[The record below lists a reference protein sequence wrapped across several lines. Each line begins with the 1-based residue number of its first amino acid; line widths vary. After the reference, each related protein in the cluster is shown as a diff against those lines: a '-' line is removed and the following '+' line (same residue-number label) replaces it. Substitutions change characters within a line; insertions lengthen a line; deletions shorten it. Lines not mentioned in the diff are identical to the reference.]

1 MPQLNSRILEL
12 TRFQPDFILVM
23 FLMLMNK
30 LFFAKIGGRHFRLI
44 ISVSPIVPPLL
55 MIMSDTQAFPF
66 FSRGHLLKMLTCHG
80 ATLHLLR
87 ALCGPTTK
95 VNHNMNGR
103 IMHGILRRIV
113 SRIASNP
120 MVVSCF
126 RRCSIALQTYTVL
139 IPRSQICV
147 EIPDQNIVSKLRTI
161 WELLSLCTS
170 LPDAKAILDISSA
183 NLSDV
188 QMKTYDML
196 YMICIFRRLFECRN
210 SVFILLC
217 KYFHLVKKYEEQ
229 RRSDRCFM
237 GLRKRIEEKLQLQT
251 ASHDFEVYSYY
262 LHFLFTK
269 LLPSKLSVNIID
281 DSFNILVMFFQT
293 MTEVHSIYKKD
304 STSMFGGR
312 YVRTSS
318 FAGISDILEQ
328 EDEEKLLE
336 QLKNGLRNQERK
348 SLNFCVSPPN
358 HSSPEWLFSLLQR
371 ANSLCV
377 SQIIC
382 EKFEEIVKFMENG
395 RYCKDE
401 YKNRFARL
409 MLIVVK
415 FALWSQ
421 SYHPHRHFIFQCISF
436 MKQTRTPKKHDLAK
450 LLDLQKYQDTTD
462 TRLHDFYNL
471 IKTFCKFA
479 DQRMGCCEMTERS
492 LLFLFNMMQNVL
504 SHPEFFISLSE
515 FLKTLENEPVSWKIR
530 SMCMCF
536 LDVLKL
542 NPQFKSIIRDIAYY
556 RLTNCKHCACF
567 LSKDNDAGLCQDCL
581 EGDDSGSGSGSGSDS
596 DSDY

>member
-1 MPQLNSRILEL
+1 MPQLNSRIWEL
-12 TRFQPDFILVM
+12 ARVHPDFILVM
-23 FLMLMNK
+23 FLMLMHERF
-30 LFFAKIGGRHFRLI
+30 LTQFGGRYFRPR
-44 ISVSPIVPPLL
+44 ISASPILPQLL
-55 MIMSDTQAFPF
+55 MIMSDTCAFPF
-66 FSRGHLLKMLTCHG
+66 FSRGDLLKMLTCHG

-103 IMHGILRRIV
+103 IMCLILGRMVSGIAL
-113 SRIASNP
+113 NP
-120 MVVSCF
+120 MVASCF
-126 RRCSIALQTYTVL
+126 MRCSIALQTYPVS
-139 IPRSQICV
+139 IPRSQICF
-147 EIPDQNIVSKLRTI
+147 EIPDKNIVSKLGSI

-170 LPDAKAILDISSA
+170 LPDAKAILEISSA

-188 QMKTYDML
+188 QMKTYDNL
-196 YMICIFRRLFECRN
+196 YMIIIFRRLFECRN

-229 RRSDRCFM
+229 RRSDGCFM
-237 GLRKRIEEKLQLQT
+237 RLRKRIEEELQLQR
-251 ASHDFEVYSYY
+251 ASHDFKVYRYY

-269 LLPSKLSVNIID
+269 LLPSELSVNLID
-281 DSFNILVMFFQT
+281 DSFNILGEFFKM
-293 MTEVHSIYKKD
+293 MTKVHSIYEKD
-304 STSMFGGR
+304 SDSMFGGR
-312 YVRTSS
+312 YVCTSS

-328 EDEEKLLE
+328 EDQGTLLE
-336 QLKNGLRNQERK
+336 QLKNDPKHQERK
-348 SLNFCVSPPN
+348 RLNFCVSPPN

-382 EKFEEIVKFMENG
+382 ENFEEIVKFMESG
-395 RYCKDE
+395 CYCKDE
-401 YKNRFARL
+401 YMNRFARL

-415 FALWSQ
+415 FAWWSQ
-421 SYHPHRHFIFQCISF
+421 SDHPHRHFIFQCISF
-436 MKQTRTPKKHDLAK
+436 MKQTRTTKKHDLAK

-479 DQRMGCCEMTERS
+479 DQSMGCCEMTERS
-492 LLFLFNMMQNVL
+492 LLCFFNMMQNVL

-530 SMCMCF
+530 SRCICF

-556 RLTNCKHCACF
+556 RLTNCKHCSCF
-567 LSKDNDAGLCQDCL
+567 LSKDNNTGLCPSCL
-581 EGDDSGSGSGSGSDS
+581 VNNDS

>member
-1 MPQLNSRILEL
+1 MPQINSRIWEL

-23 FLMLMNK
+23 FLMLMNER
-30 LFFAKIGGRHFRLI
+30 FFAQIGGRHFRPI
-44 ISVSPIVPPLL
+44 ISVSPIVLQLL

-87 ALCGPTTK
+87 ALCGPTT
-95 VNHNMNGR
+95 NFNWR
-103 IMHGILRRIV
+103 IMHLILERMV

-120 MVVSCF
+120 MVASCF
-126 RRCSIALQTYTVL
+126 ERCSIALQIYSVS
-139 IPRSQICV
+139 IPGSQICF
-147 EIPDQNIVSKLRTI
+147 EIYDKNIVSKLGTI
-161 WELLSLCTS
+161 WELLSLCTA
-170 LPDAKAILDISSA
+170 LPEAKAILDISSA

-196 YMICIFRRLFECRN
+196 YMIIIFRRLFESRN
-210 SVFILLC
+210 RVFILLC

-229 RRSDRCFM
+229 RRSDGCFM
-237 GLRKRIEEKLQLQT
+237 RLRKKIEKKLQLQR
-251 ASHDFEVYSYY
+251 ASHDFKVYRYY

-269 LLPSKLSVNIID
+269 LLPSELSVNLID
-281 DSFNILVMFFQT
+281 DSFNILGEFFKM

-304 STSMFGGR
+304 SDSMFGGR
-312 YVRTSS
+312 YVPTSS
-318 FAGISDILEQ
+318 FAGISEILEK
-328 EDEEKLLE
+328 EDQGTLLE
-336 QLKNGLRNQERK
+336 QLKNSLRNQERK

-358 HSSPEWLFSLLQR
+358 HSSPEWLFSLLRR

-382 EKFEEIVKFMENG
+382 EKFEEIVKFMESG
-395 RYCKDE
+395 CYCKDE

-415 FALWSQ
+415 FAWWSQ
-421 SYHPHRHFIFQCISF
+421 SDHPHRHFIFQCISF
-436 MKQTRTPKKHDLAK
+436 MKQTRTTKNHDLAK
-450 LLDLQKYQDTTD
+450 FLDLQKFQDTTD

-479 DQRMGCCEMTERS
+479 DQSMGCCEMTERS
-492 LLFLFNMMQNVL
+492 LLCFFNIMQNVL
-504 SHPEFFISLSE
+504 SHQEFFISLSE
-515 FLKTLENEPVSWKIR
+515 FLKTLENEPVLWKIR
-530 SMCMCF
+530 SRCICF
-536 LDVLKL
+536 LDDLRL
-542 NPQFKSIIRDIAYY
+542 NPQFKTIIQDITYY
-556 RLTNCKHCACF
+556 RLTNCKHCTCF
-567 LSKDNDAGLCQDCL
+567 LSKDNNTGLCPSCL
-581 EGDDSGSGSGSGSDS
+581 LNYDS

>member
-1 MPQLNSRILEL
+1 MPPLNSRIWEL
-12 TRFQPDFILVM
+12 ARVHPDFILVM
-23 FLMLMNK
+23 FLMLMHER
-30 LFFAKIGGRHFRLI
+30 FFAQIGGRYFRPS
-44 ISVSPIVPPLL
+44 ISASPILL
-55 MIMSDTQAFPF
+55 QLLTIMSDTQAFPF

-126 RRCSIALQTYTVL
+126 RRCSIALQTYPVS
-139 IPRSQICV
+139 IPRSQIYV
-147 EIPDQNIVSKLRTI
+147 EIPDQNIVSNLKTI
-161 WELLSLCTS
+161 WEMLSLCTILS
-170 LPDAKAILDISSA
+170 DAKAILDILSE

-188 QMKTYDML
+188 QMETYDKL
-196 YMICIFRRLFECRN
+196 YMIIIFRRLFECSNR
-210 SVFILLC
+210 VFILLC

-229 RRSDRCFM
+229 RRSDGCFM
-237 GLRKRIEEKLQLQT
+237 RLRKRIEEELQLQR
-251 ASHDFEVYSYY
+251 ASHDFKVYRYY

-269 LLPSKLSVNIID
+269 LLPSELSVNLID
-281 DSFNILVMFFQT
+281 DSFNILGEFFKM
-293 MTEVHSIYKKD
+293 MTKVHSIYEKD
-304 STSMFGGR
+304 SDSMFGGR
-312 YVRTSS
+312 YVCTSS

-328 EDEEKLLE
+328 EDQGTLLE
-336 QLKNGLRNQERK
+336 QLKNDPKHQERK
-348 SLNFCVSPPN
+348 RLNFCVSPPN

-377 SQIIC
+377 SQRIC
-382 EKFEEIVKFMENG
+382 EQFEAIVKFTENG
-395 RYCKDE
+395 SYCKDE
-401 YKNRFARL
+401 YNNRFARL

-415 FALWSQ
+415 FAWWSQ
-421 SYHPHRHFIFQCISF
+421 SDHPHRHFIFQCISF
-436 MKQTRTPKKHDLAK
+436 MKQTRTTKKHDLAK
-450 LLDLQKYQDTTD
+450 FLYLQKFQDTPD
-462 TRLHDFYNL
+462 IRLHDFYNL

-479 DQRMGCCEMTERS
+479 DQSMGCCEMTERS
-492 LLFLFNMMQNVL
+492 LLCLFNMIQNVL
-504 SHPEFFISLSE
+504 SHPEFFITLSE

-530 SMCMCF
+530 SRCICF

-542 NPQFKSIIRDIAYY
+542 NPQFKSIIQNIAYY
-556 RLTNCKHCACF
+556 RLTNCKNCTCL
-567 LSKDNDAGLCQDCL
+567 LSRDNNTGLCPSCL
-581 EGDDSGSGSGSGSDS
+581 VNNDS